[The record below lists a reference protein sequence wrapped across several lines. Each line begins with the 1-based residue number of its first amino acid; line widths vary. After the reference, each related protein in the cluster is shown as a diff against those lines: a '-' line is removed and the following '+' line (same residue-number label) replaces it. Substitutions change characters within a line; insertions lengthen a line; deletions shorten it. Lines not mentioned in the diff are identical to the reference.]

1 MYTMQSLLPQLKK
14 VGLHLLLIAGVSV
27 TLGFIFLKVYLPF
40 YTNHGE
46 TVSVPDLSGMTYE
59 KAEEVLKSASLQY
72 EISIDSG
79 FSGEEDP
86 LVILK
91 QLPEANALVKKD
103 RKIFL
108 TLNARNAPIL
118 KMPSLL
124 NMPLKNVQ
132 EILANIGLQRGDII
146 YVPDIGINVVLE
158 QRYKGSPIREGA
170 EIAKGSKIDLV
181 VGDGMGNQMLSA
193 PNFVGLEEEEAEFLV
208 VGSGLRLGRK
218 IYNKTDSVAPG
229 RVYLQSPSVGSE
241 LKSGD
246 VIDLWISK
254 N

>member
-1 MYTMQSLLPQLKK
+1 MQSLLPQLKK
-14 VGLHLLLIAGVSV
+14 VGLHLLLIAGISI
-27 TLGFIFLKVYLPF
+27 TLGFIFLKIYLPF

-46 TVSVPDLSGMTYE
+46 TVSVPDLTGMTYE
-59 KAEEVLKSASLQY
+59 EAENLLKSASLQY
-72 EISIDSG
+72 EISPDSG
-79 FSGEEDP
+79 FSAEKNP
-86 LVILK
+86 LAILK

-118 KMPSLL
+118 KMPNLL

-132 EILANIGLQRGDII
+132 EILVNIGLQRGNIV

-158 QRYKGSPIREGA
+158 QRYRGAAIREGA

-181 VGDGMGNQMLSA
+181 VGDGMGNQLLSA
-193 PNFVGLEEEEAEFLV
+193 PNFVGLEEEEAEFLAL
-208 VGSGLRLGRK
+208 GSGLRLGRK
-218 IYNKTDSVAPG
+218 TYSKTDSVAPG
-229 RVYLQSPSVGSE
+229 RVYLQRPSVGSE

-246 VIDLWISK
+246 LIDLWISK

>member
-1 MYTMQSLLPQLKK
+1 MESLLPQLKK
-14 VGLHLLLIAGVSV
+14 IGLHLLLIGGITL

-59 KAEEVLKSASLQY
+59 EAANLLKSASLQY
-72 EISIDSG
+72 EISPDSG
-79 FSGEEDP
+79 FRVEKDP
-86 LVILK
+86 LAILK
-91 QLPEANALVKKD
+91 QLPEANELVKKD
-103 RKIFL
+103 RRIFL
-108 TLNARNAPIL
+108 TLNSRNAPIL

-124 NMPLKNVQ
+124 NMPLKNVL

-158 QRYKGSPIREGA
+158 QRYSGAPIREGA

-181 VGDGMGNQMLSA
+181 VGDGMGNQSLST
-193 PNFVGLEEEEAEFLV
+193 PNFVGLEEEEAEFLAL
-208 VGSGLRLGRK
+208 GSGLRLG
-218 IYNKTDSVAPG
+218 IKTYGKTESIAPG
-229 RVYLQSPSVGSE
+229 RVFLQNPSVGSE
-241 LKSGD
+241 LKTGD
-246 VIDLWISK
+246 LIDLWISK